1 MIILGSSSPR
11 RIQLL
16 SLLGLPFEIVK
27 PDIAEDVPD
36 GKIYNPD
43 VVVTELA
50 RQKCEAVFYKLR
62 SGKDGYHFK
71 LNEVDAIITADTIVW
86 LDGEIFGKPSNESEA
101 EKMLR
106 RLSGNWHK
114 VFTGVCVKISGE
126 EITFFEETEVKF
138 RELSNWEI
146 SYYISTGEPLDKA
159 GAYGIQGLGSVF
171 VERIIG
177 DYTNV
182 VGLPIP
188 KLWQVLLDRGV
199 IQKYAAR
206 KWSQGKIT

>member
-1 MIILGSSSPR
+1 MIVLGSSSPR

-16 SLLGLPFEIVK
+16 SLLGLPFEVVK
-27 PDIAEDVPD
+27 PDVDEEIANE
-36 GKIYNPD
+36 KIYNPE

-50 RQKCEAVFYKLR
+50 KLKCEAVFNKLI
-62 SGKDGYHFK
+62 SDQDGYHFR
-71 LNEVDAIITADTIVW
+71 LNEVDAIITADTVVW
-86 LDGEIFGKPSNESEA
+86 LDGEILGKPANKNEA

-106 RLSGNWHK
+106 KLSGNWHK
-114 VFTGVCVKISGE
+114 VFTGVCVKIPGE
-126 EITFFEETEVKF
+126 EITFFEETQVKF
-138 RELSNWEI
+138 KELSDWEI

-159 GAYGIQGLGSVF
+159 GAYGIQGLGGVF
-171 VERIIG
+171 IEKIIG

-199 IQKYAAR
+199 IKKYATR
-206 KWSQGKIT
+206 KWSQGEIT

>member
-1 MIILGSSSPR
+1 MIVLGSSSPR

-16 SLLGLPFEIVK
+16 SLLGLPFEVVK
-27 PDIAEDVPD
+27 PDVDEDIPNE
-36 GKIYNPD
+36 KIYNPD

-50 RQKCEAVFYKLR
+50 KLKCEAVFNKLNTYR
-62 SGKDGYHFK
+62 NRYHFRFD
-71 LNEVDAIITADTIVW
+71 EVDAIITADTIVW
-86 LDGEIFGKPSNESEA
+86 LDGEILGKPVNEKEA

-126 EITFFEETEVKF
+126 EITFFEETQVKF
-138 RELSNWEI
+138 KELSDWEI

-159 GAYGIQGLGSVF
+159 GAYGIQGLGGAF
-171 VERIIG
+171 VERIVG

-182 VGLPIP
+182 VGLPMP
-188 KLWQVLLDRGV
+188 KLWQVLFDRGV
-199 IQKYAAR
+199 IQKYATR
-206 KWSQGKIT
+206 KWSQRETT